1 MTHPGGAPSIPR
13 MSEDLARDAEA
24 RIEALARQV
33 DDLIALCDQL
43 RTENESLK
51 HQQATLSGERA
62 RLIEKNEQAR
72 ARVEAMISRLKAM
85 ENG

>member
-1 MTHPGGAPSIPR
+1 
-13 MSEDLARDAEA
+13 MSDDPARDTEA
-24 RIEALARQV
+24 RIESLARQV
-33 DDLIALCDQL
+33 DDLIALCDRL

-51 HQQATLSGERA
+51 NQQQTLSGERA

-85 ENG
+85 ESS

>member
-1 MTHPGGAPSIPR
+1 MTHPGVAPSIPD
-13 MSEDLARDAEA
+13 MSEDLGRDTET
-24 RIEALARQV
+24 RIEALTQQV
-33 DDLIALCDQL
+33 DELIALCDRL

-51 HQQATLSGERA
+51 HQQSTLSGERA

-85 ENG
+85 ESG

>member
-1 MTHPGGAPSIPR
+1 
-13 MSEDLARDAEA
+13 MSEDPARDAEA
-24 RIEALARQV
+24 RIESLARQV
-33 DDLIALCDQL
+33 DDLIALCERL

-51 HQQATLSGERA
+51 SQQQTLSGERA

-85 ENG
+85 ESS

>member
-1 MTHPGGAPSIPR
+1 
-13 MSEDLARDAEA
+13 MSEDLARDTEA
-24 RIEALARQV
+24 RIESLARQV
-33 DDLIALCDQL
+33 EDLIALCDRL

-51 HQQATLSGERA
+51 SQQQTLSGERA

-85 ENG
+85 ESS